1 MRFKGLQ
8 CLIAGAA
15 LVAGLIAPASA
26 GPLAVVANFTDPG
39 ITTGP
44 PWPAGS
50 VSVIDT
56 ATDKEVARFS
66 VGANP
71 MAVAITPDG
80 KTAVVA
86 SAQSSELYF
95 IDLSGAKPAM
105 LGKLSV
111 GSGSGDT
118 FYPAGLTISPDGQY
132 VAVTSTVGGQQ
143 RSTFIKNILLVNIPE
158 RNLVQT
164 LDVQAEQFP
173 LTAEAAAFTPRGSL
187 VVVGPSAQPPVIYA
201 LRWEGGQIAGP
212 EVDEETQK
220 NALGGLR
227 NSTGFNVSVA
237 PDGSF
242 ALVPLGRGADGKSG
256 LAVLK
261 IDETGK
267 IVDESVTPIET
278 GGDGPHSVAITA
290 DGKTAYVRNF
300 LPPNSNIAVFE
311 IQPGPALTL
320 TGTLNA
326 EGMPAE
332 ILDLPDV
339 LPGALGYVGSQMVAV
354 TPDGQKIY
362 APNPFGGRPDPALF
376 GLYGVGN
383 VLVYEAGK
391 KEPVKRLEFGK
402 NPIAIAIQPVAT
414 SGG

>member
-1 MRFKGLQ
+1 MRFGRWQ
-8 CLIAGAA
+8 CLIAMAA
-15 LVAGLIAPASA
+15 LAGTMSLSTAQA

-39 ITTGP
+39 ITQGP

-50 VSVIDT
+50 VNVIDT

-86 SAQSSELYF
+86 CAQSSELYF

-143 RSTFIKNILLVNIPE
+143 RSTFIKDILLVDINE
-158 RNLVQT
+158 RSLVQT
-164 LDVQAEQFP
+164 LDVQAEQAP

-187 VVVGPSAQPPVIYA
+187 LVVGPSAQPPVIYA
-201 LRWEGGQIAGP
+201 LRWEGAQIAAP

-220 NALGGLR
+220 NSLGGLQ
-227 NSTGFNVSVA
+227 NSTGFNVTVA

-242 ALVPLGRGADGKSG
+242 ALVPLGRSAEGKSG

-261 IDETGK
+261 IGALGK
-267 IVDESVTPIET
+267 IMDESVTPIDS
-278 GGDGPHSVAITA
+278 GGDGPHSAAITT
-290 DGKTAYVRNF
+290 DGKLAYVRNF
-300 LPPNSNIAVFE
+300 LPPNNNIAVFE
-311 IQPGPALTL
+311 IQPGPSLKD
-320 TGTLNA
+320 TGLRLNA
-326 EGMPAE
+326 EGLPSVVLE
-332 ILDLPDV
+332 LPDV
-339 LPGALGYVGSQMVAV
+339 LPGALAYVGSQMVAV
-354 TPDGQKIY
+354 TPDGKKIY

-383 VLVYEAGK
+383 VLVFEAGK
-391 KEPVKRLEFGK
+391 AEPVKRLEFGK
-402 NPIAIAIQPVAT
+402 NPIAIAIQPQ
-414 SGG
+414 